1 MTYRNPLRDLGALAS
16 DAVGQAANL
25 VQLEFRLART
35 ELKENILAWRTG
47 AVLVLA
53 GAVFAIAALF
63 LVLQSLVV
71 VIVATGVKPEVA
83 ILIVAGGCLLV
94 AGIFVTVGS
103 RRLSLDELAPDR
115 TVDQLSRDKNMVK
128 EKLS

>member
-1 MTYRNPLRDLGALAS
+1 MTYRNPLRDIGALAS
-16 DAVGQAANL
+16 DAVGHAANL

-35 ELKENILAWRTG
+35 ELKENVLAWKTG
-47 AVLVLA
+47 AILVLI

-71 VIVATGVKPEVA
+71 VIVAAGLKPEVA

-94 AGIFVTVGS
+94 SAIFMTIGS
-103 RRLSLDELAPDR
+103 KRLGFDALAPDR